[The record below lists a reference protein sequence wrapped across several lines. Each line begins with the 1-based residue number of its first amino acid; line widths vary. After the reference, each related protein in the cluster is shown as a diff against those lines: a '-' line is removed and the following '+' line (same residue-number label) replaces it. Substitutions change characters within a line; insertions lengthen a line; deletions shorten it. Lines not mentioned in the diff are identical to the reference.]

1 MNGRERLKRQ
11 QEFLIKA
18 AYWAVWGSIGI
29 LLVKFVGPALLPFIL
44 AFLIAWLLHVPVKYV
59 CERVHIKRSLVAVV
73 AVALFYAIVAVLLY
87 LLGSRIVELIQ
98 GIFSDIT
105 AFLSETIFPMVQSFC
120 GWMDT
125 ITSGDVNAVI
135 GSNGGSATGTG
146 TAIAGSSSAEIVSQ
160 ADQMIS
166 SVSEKMISGVSGI
179 ASYIPQVCMNVLF
192 MVIATLFMELDFPK
206 ILRFL
211 QRLIPRKWQRT
222 ADNIRHNVMG
232 TLGKC
237 VLSYVIILGMT
248 FAELAIGFLILGIDG
263 AFTIAFVIALLD
275 ILPVLGTGTV
285 LLPWMVIAIA
295 SGNLKMGIGVL
306 VLYLVITIV
315 RNIVEPRLV
324 GGQIGLPPVVML
336 PCMIVGLRLFG
347 FIGLFGVP
355 LGVAFLKS
363 LYDRGVIH
371 FCEEEQE
378 EWTDE

>member
-11 QEFLIKA
+11 QEFLVKV
-18 AYWAVWGSIGI
+18 AYWAVWGSLGI

-44 AFLIAWLLHVPVKYV
+44 AFLIAWLLHAPIKYLS
-59 CERVHIKRSLVAVV
+59 ERVHMKRNLAAVV
-73 AVALFYAIVAVLLY
+73 AVTLFYAIVAVLLY

-105 AFLSETIFPMVQSFC
+105 SFLSETIFPMVQSFC
-120 GWMDT
+120 GWMNT
-125 ITSGDVNAVI
+125 ITGAA
-135 GSNGGSATGTG
+135 SNGQVAGTNIKGNSSTG
-146 TAIAGSSSAEIVSQ
+146 IVSQ

-179 ASYIPQVCMNVLF
+179 AAYIPQVCMNVLL
-192 MVIATLFMELDFPK
+192 MVIATLFVALDFPR
-206 ILRFL
+206 ILKFL
-211 QRLIPRKWQRT
+211 QRLIPRKWQHA
-222 ADNIRHNVMG
+222 ADHVRHDVMG

-237 VLSYVIILGMT
+237 LLSYVIIFGMT
-248 FAELAIGFLILGIDG
+248 FIELAVGFLLLGIDG
-263 AFTIAFVIALLD
+263 AFTIAFIVAFLD

-295 SGNLKMGIGVL
+295 SGNIKMGIGVL

-347 FIGLFGVP
+347 FIGLFGLP
-355 LGVAFLKS
+355 FGVAFLKS

-371 FCEEEQE
+371 FYEEEAQ